1 MIYQIRLLVAVTALV
16 IGCNAVAQAQSA
28 PKAPEPT
35 LSKVPY
41 GQHPKQFLY
50 FWQAESDSP
59 TPLLFYIHGG
69 GWRGGDP
76 QDKNL
81 LNMLSIL
88 LEHKISVV
96 SIQYRYIQDAVA
108 ADIKPPVKAPLQ
120 DAARALQFV
129 RTHAAQWNFD
139 PQRIAASGG
148 SAGGCT
154 SLWLAFHDDMADLDS
169 EDPVARQ
176 STRLFCTATIRPQTT
191 LDPVQMK
198 QWTPNS
204 NYGSHA
210 FGIFKP
216 GPKEFQLDF
225 DAFLAQRDAIADWI
239 AEYSP
244 YALVSSDDPA
254 TYLFYSNTPA
264 IGKKQGDPTHTSNF
278 GLKLHEH
285 LQSKNVESELY
296 YPGAPDAKHHTVH
309 AYLIDRLTRNEK

>member
-1 MIYQIRLLVAVTALV
+1 MISPLRSLAAVTTFLLA
-16 IGCNAVAQAQSA
+16 CNAMTQAQSTTN
-28 PKAPEPT
+28 APEPT
-35 LSKVPY
+35 LANVRY
-41 GQHPKQFLY
+41 GEHPKQKLY
-50 FWQAESDSP
+50 FWKAESDSP
-59 TPLLFYIHGG
+59 TPLVFYIHGG
-69 GWRGGDP
+69 GWKGGDP

-81 LNMLSIL
+81 MSMLSIL

-108 ADIKPPVKAPLQ
+108 AGIEPPVKAPLE
-120 DAARALQFV
+120 DAARALQYV
-129 RTHAAQWNFD
+129 RTEASQWNFD

-154 SLWLAFHDDMADLDS
+154 SLWLAFHDDMAAPNS
-169 EDPVARQ
+169 QDPVARQ

-225 DAFLAQRDAIADWI
+225 DAFLAQRDRIADWI

-244 YALVSSDDPA
+244 YALVSSDDPPA
-254 TYLFYSNTPA
+254 YLFYSNTPA

-285 LQSKNVESELY
+285 LQSQNVESELY
-296 YPGAPDAKHHTVH
+296 YPGVPDAKHRTVQD
-309 AYLIDRLTRNEK
+309 YLIDRLTRSKN